1 MAKENAYSTRAL
13 SYCVFTAVF
22 IFVCFA
28 INYPVF
34 RWLFGVRSKHC
45 FTHACE
51 HFTRDIRTSMDLKR
65 PPCQDFYQF
74 TCGKWQHSHVGYTD
88 QKDYAYSRVVYEIVR
103 NLKQI
108 SVPAANQ
115 TALQKA
121 AAVFQSCMG
130 MLNNEAT
137 NSDAL
142 IGFIESLQITWPAG
156 GTTSQ
161 LRALDVLVRL
171 SYSLD
176 IHLLFAVDMYED
188 YSETYSL
195 RISVPGHMLRA
206 HAHNYT
212 SRERKEQVLTYLF
225 GSGRNFDAMLT
236 TLAKFEEK
244 IKQSMRS
251 VTAVRRYTDTIAF
264 TSIGTYMP
272 NQPASQW
279 VQAINNELPPA
290 MAITENA
297 AVRVDDVAH
306 LEAIS
311 ELVLELEDQMLLSWF
326 VGWNVLQEFALE
338 ASYQLG
344 VILAGKADVFDEKH
358 CFYAVRDNLHFAL
371 TTRSMLSFSENST
384 RNAIWN
390 TAIAVWRSYLH
401 YIRTNSWMDMETK
414 ARGVDK
420 ATQMTVLDGY
430 PRFVDSSE
438 NLNRF
443 YSYIPDI
450 TGDFMSTALVLRQ
463 AKMNFLKNYLH
474 RRAYNTNLQK
484 WNYPLLSLDSLK
496 FHNDLNKLVV
506 PVAAAAEPL
515 YLKYFPTSWKYGG
528 LGTAIAEQIAHAF
541 DVTGKD
547 FDGFGGPMDWW
558 SNNTRFE
565 SNKRSLCYL
574 RDFVHWTQGV
584 AVMSTVDEYRAL
596 LASIEGVRHA
606 FRAYA
611 IKQNKNNKRLRTIDF
626 LAPPQIFFLSYCFRW
641 CAKDEPRNAMN
652 AHMCN
657 FPLAY
662 SKEFTDVYNCQ
673 KGDRMYFRRRC
684 S

>member
-1 MAKENAYSTRAL
+1 MAKEHAFTTRAL
-13 SYCVFTAVF
+13 NYFAFAVVV
-22 IFVCFA
+22 IAMCIA

-34 RWLFGVRSKHC
+34 RWLFGIHSKHC
-45 FTHACE
+45 FTYACE
-51 HFTRDIRTSMDLKR
+51 HFTRDIRTSMDRKR

-74 TCGKWQHSHVGYTD
+74 ACGNWQRTHTGYTD
-88 QKDYAYSRVVYEIVR
+88 QKDYAYSKVMNEIIR

-108 SVPAANQ
+108 KIPVANQ

-130 MLNNEAT
+130 MLNREDLNR
-137 NSDAL
+137 DAL
-142 IGFIESLQITWPAG
+142 VGFIESLKITWPAG
-156 GTTSQ
+156 GTPSQ

-171 SYSLD
+171 SYTLD

-195 RISVPGHMLRA
+195 RVSVPGHML
-206 HAHNYT
+206 HARSHNYT
-212 SRERKEQVLTYLF
+212 SNERKKQVLNHLF
-225 GSGRNFDAMLT
+225 GSGKNFDAMLA
-236 TLAKFEEK
+236 TLTKFEEK

-251 VTAVRRYTDTIAF
+251 VTAVRRFTDTITFA
-264 TSIGTYMP
+264 SIGTYMP

-279 VQAINNELPPA
+279 VQAINNELPPGK
-290 MAITENA
+290 AITENT
-297 AVRVDDVAH
+297 AVRLDDVAH

-311 ELVLELEDQMLLSWF
+311 ELVLELEDQVLLSWF

-344 VILAGKADVFDEKH
+344 DILAGTNDFFNEKH

-371 TTRSMLSFSENST
+371 TANSMLSVSEPST
-384 RNAIWN
+384 RAAISN
-390 TAIAVWRSYLH
+390 TVSAVLRSYMH
-401 YIRTNSWMDMETK
+401 YIRTNNWMDMDTK
-414 ARGVDK
+414 ARAIDK
-420 ATQMTVLDGY
+420 ATQMTLLDGY
-430 PRFVDSSE
+430 PRFVDSAES
-438 NLNRF
+438 LNKF
-443 YSYIPDI
+443 YSYIPDL
-450 TGDFMSTALVLRQ
+450 TGDFMSTALILRQ
-463 AKMNFLKNYLH
+463 AKMNYLKNYLH
-474 RRAYNTNLQK
+474 MPAYNTNLQK

-496 FHNDLNKLVV
+496 FHNDLNKMVV

-528 LGTAIAEQIAHAF
+528 LGTAIAEQMAHAF

-565 SNKRSLCYL
+565 SNKRTLCYL
-574 RDFVHWTQGV
+574 RDFVRWTEGV
-584 AVMSTVDEYRAL
+584 AVMSSVDEFRAL
-596 LASIEGVRHA
+596 VASIEGVHTA

-611 IKQNKNNKRLRTIDF
+611 VKKDGNKKRLRTVDF
-626 LAPPQIFFLSYCFRW
+626 LAPLQIFFLSYCHRW
-641 CAKDEPRNAMN
+641 CAKDEPRYAMN

-657 FPLAY
+657 FPLAN
-662 SKEFTDVYNCQ
+662 SKQFTDAYGCQ
-673 KGDRMYFRRRC
+673 KEDRMYFRQRC